1 MDSIRSIISNLYIYK
16 FKNIDNLN
24 MNNFGKKYKVDD
36 SPSKEETIEKIN
48 QEIITNNNQIKTNNK
63 NIYVNININ
72 NRTKNPR
79 LDNYN
84 QKYISLKNNNFLKND
99 VNYVLKNKE
108 LIKEQENLMKE
119 LKLQKE
125 NEAMNLLLNNKA
137 RNNSDVRS
145 KLYDYEVK
153 QKKERMKLLKKKGIK
168 LRNLSSKKEIRRNNS
183 QYKSNINTLISNNNI
198 NSNINEYE
206 YNQNNPEINEA
217 NMKQKH
223 DFTKSVKLP
232 RIQMKP
238 SSSPMLDGVPL
249 LHKDF
254 GKMPEYLEKRKQEI
268 KEAKELEILKEKEKK
283 LPSGYKI
290 LSEEE
295 RQKRLNNLK
304 NQKRELEEE
313 LYKLPIARLS
323 MKQKKTKETIEK
335 SLFDI
340 EEKIYKLIGYKEV
353 IVKSDEE

>member
-1 MDSIRSIISNLYIYK
+1 MDSIRNIISNLYIYK
-16 FKNIDNLN
+16 YQNVDNLN
-24 MNNFGKKYKVDD
+24 MNKFGKKYLPED
-36 SPSKEETIEKIN
+36 SPSKEETMEKIN
-48 QEIITNNNQIKTNNK
+48 QEITTNNNQMKTNK

-84 QKYISLKNNNFLKND
+84 QKYISLKSNNFLKND
-99 VNYVLKNKE
+99 VNYVVKNKE
-108 LIKEQENLMKE
+108 LIREQENMMKE
-119 LKLQKE
+119 LKLKKE
-125 NEAMNLLLNNKA
+125 NEAMNLLLNNRA

-145 KLYDYEVK
+145 KLYDYELK

-168 LRNLSSKKEIRRNNS
+168 LRNLSSERDLRRNNNH
-183 QYKSNINTLISNNNI
+183 YKSINNNNNNI
-198 NSNINEYE
+198 VNANYISENDYNKINSQLNEQ
-206 YNQNNPEINEA
+206 NQ
-217 NMKQKH
+217 KQMH
-223 DFTKSVKLP
+223 DFAKSVKLP
-232 RIQMKP
+232 SIQVKP
-238 SSSPMLDGVPL
+238 SSSPILEGMPI

-268 KEAKELEILKEKEKK
+268 KEAKEMEILKQKGKN

-295 RQKRLNNLK
+295 RQERLNSLK

-313 LYKLPIARLS
+313 LFKLPIARLS

-335 SLFDI
+335 QLFDI

-353 IVKSDEE
+353 IVKNEE

>member
-1 MDSIRSIISNLYIYK
+1 MDSIRNIISNLYIYK
-16 FKNIDNLN
+16 FRNADNLN
-24 MNNFGKKYKVDD
+24 MNNFGKKYLGED
-36 SPSKEETIEKIN
+36 SPKKEESLEKIN
-48 QEIITNNNQIKTNNK
+48 QEIITNNNQIKNNNK

-84 QKYISLKNNNFLKND
+84 QKYISYKNNNFLKND

-119 LKLQKE
+119 LKMKKE
-125 NEAMNLLLNNKA
+125 NEAINLLLNNKA

-145 KLYDYEVK
+145 KLYDYEIK

-168 LRNLSSKKEIRRNNS
+168 LRNFSSKREMHRNNS
-183 QYKSNINTLISNNNI
+183 QSGAKINTLISNNNI
-198 NSNINEYE
+198 NQNINELE
-206 YNQNNPEINEA
+206 YYQNNPELKEA
-217 NMKQKH
+217 NMKQNH

-232 RIQMKP
+232 RIQIKP

-268 KEAKELEILKEKEKK
+268 KEEKEMELLREKEKK

-295 RQKRLNNLK
+295 RQQRLNNLK

>member
-1 MDSIRSIISNLYIYK
+1 MDSIRNIISNLYIYK
-16 FKNIDNLN
+16 FKNVDNLN
-24 MNNFGKKYKVDD
+24 MNTFGKKYRGED

-48 QEIITNNNQIKTNNK
+48 QEITTNNNQIKQNN
-63 NIYVNININ
+63 NVYVNININ

-79 LDNYN
+79 IDNFN
-84 QKYISLKNNNFLKND
+84 QKYISLKNNNYLKND

-119 LKLQKE
+119 LKLKKE
-125 NEAMNLLLNNKA
+125 NEAINILLNNKT
-137 RNNSDVRS
+137 RSSSDVRS
-145 KLYDYEVK
+145 KLYDYEIK
-153 QKKERMKLLKKKGIK
+153 QKQERIKLLKKKGIK
-168 LRNLSSKKEIRRNNS
+168 LRNLSSKRERDVRRINS
-183 QYKSNINTLISNNNI
+183 QHKTNFNNYILNNDNINGIEYTQNRQQ
-198 NSNINEYE
+198 INE
-206 YNQNNPEINEA
+206 NDLKQNN
-217 NMKQKH
+217 
-223 DFTKSVKLP
+223 DFAKSLKLP

-268 KEAKELEILKEKEKK
+268 KEAKEIEILREKEKK
-283 LPSGYKI
+283 LPSGYKM

-295 RQKRLNNLK
+295 RQERLNNLK

-323 MKQKKTKETIEK
+323 MKQKKAKETIEK
-335 SLFDI
+335 ALFDI
-340 EEKIYKLIGYKEV
+340 DEKIYKLIGYKEV
-353 IVKSDEE
+353 IVRSDE

>member
-1 MDSIRSIISNLYIYK
+1 MDSIRNIISNLYIYK
-16 FKNIDNLN
+16 FQNVDNLN
-24 MNNFGKKYKVDD
+24 MNKFGKKYKMED
-36 SPSKEETIEKIN
+36 SPSKEDSIQKIN
-48 QEIITNNNQIKTNNK
+48 QEIITNNIQIKNNK
-63 NIYVNININ
+63 NVYFNINTN
-72 NRTKNPR
+72 NRIKNPR
-79 LDNYN
+79 IDNYN
-84 QKYISLKNNNFLKND
+84 QKYISLKGNNFYKND

-119 LKLQKE
+119 LKLKKE
-125 NEAMNLLLNNKA
+125 NEAINLLLNNRA

-145 KLYDYEVK
+145 KLYDYEIK
-153 QKKERMKLLKKKGIK
+153 QKQERIKLLKKKGIK
-168 LRNLSSKKEIRRNNS
+168 LRNLSSKRNIHRNNS
-183 QYKSNINTLISNNNI
+183 QHKSLGNNILNNNNI
-198 NSNINEYE
+198 NENEF
-206 YNQNNPEINEA
+206 NQNNLQNNEINL
-217 NMKQKH
+217 KQNN
-223 DFTKSVKLP
+223 DFAQSVKLP
-232 RIQMKP
+232 RIQIKP

-268 KEAKELEILKEKEKK
+268 KEAKEMEMLKQKGKN

-295 RQKRLNNLK
+295 RQERLNNLK

-313 LYKLPIARLS
+313 LFKLPIARLS

-335 SLFDI
+335 QLFDI

-353 IVKSDEE
+353 IVKNEE

>member
-1 MDSIRSIISNLYIYK
+1 MDSIRNIISNLYIYK
-16 FKNIDNLN
+16 FQNVDNLN
-24 MNNFGKKYKVDD
+24 MNKFGKKYKMED
-36 SPSKEETIEKIN
+36 SPSKEDSIQKIN
-48 QEIITNNNQIKTNNK
+48 QEIITNNIQIKNNK
-63 NIYVNININ
+63 NVYFNINTN
-72 NRTKNPR
+72 NRIKNPR
-79 LDNYN
+79 IDNYN
-84 QKYISLKNNNFLKND
+84 QKYISLKGNNFYKND

-119 LKLQKE
+119 LKLKKE
-125 NEAMNLLLNNKA
+125 NEAINLLLNNRA

-145 KLYDYEVK
+145 KLYDYEIK
-153 QKKERMKLLKKKGIK
+153 QKQERIKLLKKKGIK
-168 LRNLSSKKEIRRNNS
+168 LRNLSSKRNIHRNNS
-183 QYKSNINTLISNNNI
+183 QHKSLGNNILNNNNI
-198 NSNINEYE
+198 NENEF
-206 YNQNNPEINEA
+206 NQNNLQNNEINL
-217 NMKQKH
+217 KQNN
-223 DFTKSVKLP
+223 DLAQSVKLP
-232 RIQMKP
+232 RIQIKP

-268 KEAKELEILKEKEKK
+268 KEAKEMEILKQREKK

-295 RQKRLNNLK
+295 RQERLNNLK

-313 LYKLPIARLS
+313 LFKLPIARLS
-323 MKQKKTKETIEK
+323 MKQKKTKETLEK

-353 IVKSDEE
+353 IVKDDE

>member
-1 MDSIRSIISNLYIYK
+1 MDSIRNIISNLYIYK
-16 FKNIDNLN
+16 FQNVDSLN
-24 MNNFGKKYKVDD
+24 MKKFGKKYQAED

-48 QEIITNNNQIKTNNK
+48 QEITTTNNQMNTNNN
-63 NIYVNININ
+63 IYIN
-72 NRTKNPR
+72 NYMNNRSKNPR

-84 QKYISLKNNNFLKND
+84 QKYMSLKNNNFLKND
-99 VNYVLKNKE
+99 VNYVIKNKE
-108 LIKEQENLMKE
+108 LLKEQENLMKE
-119 LKLQKE
+119 IKLKKE
-125 NEAMNLLLNNKA
+125 NEAINLLLNKKS

-145 KLYDYEVK
+145 KLYDYEIK

-168 LRNLSSKKEIRRNNS
+168 LRNLSSERDLRRNNNNH
-183 QYKSNINTLISNNNI
+183 YKSINNNNNNI
-198 NSNINEYE
+198 VNANYISENDYNKINSQLNEQ
-206 YNQNNPEINEA
+206 NQ
-217 NMKQKH
+217 KQMH
-223 DFTKSVKLP
+223 DFAKSVKLP
-232 RIQMKP
+232 SIQVKP
-238 SSSPMLDGVPL
+238 SSSPILEGMPI

-268 KEAKELEILKEKEKK
+268 KEAKEMEILKQKGKN

-295 RQKRLNNLK
+295 RQERLNSLK

-313 LYKLPIARLS
+313 LFKLPIARLS

-335 SLFDI
+335 QLFDI

-353 IVKSDEE
+353 IVKNEE

>member
-1 MDSIRSIISNLYIYK
+1 MDSIRNIISNLYIYK
-16 FKNIDNLN
+16 FRNVDNLN
-24 MNNFGKKYKVDD
+24 MNNFGKKYLGED
-36 SPSKEETIEKIN
+36 SPKKEESLEKIN
-48 QEIITNNNQIKTNNK
+48 QEIITNNNQIKNNNK

-84 QKYISLKNNNFLKND
+84 QKYISYKNNNFLKND

-119 LKLQKE
+119 LKMKKE
-125 NEAMNLLLNNKA
+125 NEAINLLLNNKA

-145 KLYDYEVK
+145 KLYDYEIK

-168 LRNLSSKKEIRRNNS
+168 LRNFSSKREMHRNNS
-183 QYKSNINTLISNNNI
+183 QSGAKINTLVSNNNI
-198 NSNINEYE
+198 NQNINELE
-206 YNQNNPEINEA
+206 YYQNNPELKEA
-217 NMKQKH
+217 NMKQNH

-232 RIQMKP
+232 RIQIKP

-268 KEAKELEILKEKEKK
+268 KEEKEMELLREKEKK

-295 RQKRLNNLK
+295 RQQRLNNLK